1 MLHVLCSF
9 IAIIILAVISLPSL
23 LIANKVYDVSNNDYF
38 LTFLSFVLV
47 ITLSFK
53 LFFFSIRYWSDDEE
67 KILETNFVKFVT
79 RILKKISTH

>member
-1 MLHVLCSF
+1 MLQVLCSF

-23 LIANKVYDVSNNDYF
+23 LIANKVYDASNNDYF
-38 LTFLSFVLV
+38 LTFLSFLLV

-79 RILKKISTH
+79 RILKKIST